1 MSPSKEKHEFYMDVV
16 PEFGFP
22 LAIQPK
28 FQLNLVIGRDEE
40 VPKLQ
45 NMESRIVLPFL
56 WAKIGFTEPPEAM
69 SDAIK

>member
-1 MSPSKEKHEFYMDVV
+1 MDVV

-40 VPKLQ
+40 VSELQ
-45 NMESRIVLPFL
+45 NIESRIVLPFL